1 MKDNLKKKI
10 WVKNKELL
18 VRVSKCKHCQEE
30 IVNTDSFVSFYPKGH
45 SHYKCMK
52 NNDEKGSESH
62 GE

>member
-1 MKDNLKKKI
+1 LKNKN

-18 VRVSKCKHCQEE
+18 VNVGKCKHCRLE

-52 NNDEKGSESH
+52 NDDQKGFESH
-62 GE
+62 V